1 MPHCKLSGKG
11 PLAGNN
17 VSHANNKTKMVQ
29 QPNMQLK
36 RIWVPELNK
45 NVRVRLTTR
54 ALRTVTKMGLLP
66 YLKKNNIKL
75 KDITRG

>member
-1 MPHCKLSGKG
+1 
-11 PLAGNN
+11 
-17 VSHANNKTKMVQ
+17 MVQ

-66 YLKKNNIKL
+66 FLKKNNIKL

>member
-1 MPHCKLSGKG
+1 MPRCKLSGKG
-11 PLAGNN
+11 PLVGNN
-17 VSHANNKTKMVQ
+17 VSHAHNKTKMVQ

-54 ALRTVTKMGLLP
+54 ALRTVTKMGLMP
-66 YLKKNNIKL
+66 YLRKNNIKL

>member
-11 PLAGNN
+11 PLVGNN
-17 VSHANNKTKMVQ
+17 VSHAHNKTKMVQ
-29 QPNMQLK
+29 QPNMQSK

>member
-1 MPHCKLSGKG
+1 MPRCKLSGKG
-11 PLAGNN
+11 PLVGNK
-17 VSHANNKTKMVQ
+17 VSHAHNKTKMVQ

-54 ALRTVTKMGLLP
+54 ALRTVTKMGLMP
-66 YLKKNNIKL
+66 YLRKNNIKL

>member
-17 VSHANNKTKMVQ
+17 VSHANNKTRMVQ

-66 YLKKNNIKL
+66 FLKKNNIKL

>member
-1 MPHCKLSGKG
+1 MPHCKLSGTG

-17 VSHANNKTKMVQ
+17 VSHANNKTRMVQ

-66 YLKKNNIKL
+66 FLKKNNIKL

>member
-17 VSHANNKTKMVQ
+17 VSHAHNKTKMVQ
-29 QPNMQLK
+29 QPNMQSK

-54 ALRTVTKMGLLP
+54 ALRTVTKMGLIP
-66 YLKKNNIKL
+66 FLKKNNIKL